1 MIIDLA
7 LEDNIWHIIN
17 IPAFR
22 TPSSA
27 ANSKKPYTAA
37 KTKIKDEKKKFT
49 LRPIT
54 EK

>member
-37 KTKIKDEKKKFT
+37 KTKIKDDLTSVFKFSWFS
-49 LRPIT
+49 
-54 EK
+54 K